1 MSVSAPVA
9 RVLERIASGES
20 VTVACVAEGVRVQP
34 DVIVDAHYD
43 GKPVC
48 TVTLPWV
55 IDGHALLFADE
66 SVAASIAEDRLAA
79 MASALAM
86 PVCIIRHASAPAA

>member
-20 VTVACVAEGVRVQP
+20 VTVACVAEGVRVQS
-34 DVIVDAHYD
+34 DVMVDAHYD

-55 IDGHALLFADE
+55 IDGYALLFADE
-66 SVAASIAEDRLAA
+66 TVAAAIAEGRLAA

-86 PVCIIRHASAPAA
+86 PVCILRHVSAPAA